1 MTAHETKDPTR
12 DVLIKAG
19 RKLFAKHG
27 LDGVTVRDIAQ
38 EAGVN
43 VAAVSYHFEG
53 KEGLYRAVIE
63 EFAKEK
69 QGEIRDQIGAA
80 PKNADEYRFVFRMM
94 VAKFLA
100 DVMQTPE
107 VCRIMMKE
115 IDAGLPI
122 AKDIFEKTMLENFNM
137 IIGFHKNAQELGIV
151 KRGLNP
157 QVVALMIQGIVFHLQ
172 RVEDV
177 RKKFFKESM
186 HDEKTQKDAVD
197 TICEIFFDGMLVKAK
212 E

>member
-1 MTAHETKDPTR
+1 MTPIDSKDPTR
-12 DVLIKAG
+12 EALIKAG
-19 RKLFAKHG
+19 RKLFAKNG

-38 EAGVN
+38 EAEVN
-43 VAAVSYHFEG
+43 VAAISYHFEG

-63 EFAKEK
+63 EFAMEK
-69 QGEIRDQIGAA
+69 QDVIRDQVGSP
-80 PKNADEYRFVFRMM
+80 PKTVDEYRFVFRMM
-94 VAKFLA
+94 VSRFLA
-100 DVMQTPE
+100 DVMQKPE

-122 AKDIFEKTMLENFNM
+122 AKDIFEKTLLENFNM
-137 IIGFHKNAQELGIV
+137 IIGFHKSAQELGIV

-157 QVVALMIQGIVFHLQ
+157 QIVALMIQGIVFHLQ

-177 RKKFFKESM
+177 RKKFFKETLQ
-186 HDEKTQKDAVD
+186 DERNQKEAVD
-197 TICEIFFDGMLVKAK
+197 TICDIFLNGMLVNSK